1 MLLCH
6 FGLPATTSSFEM
18 ETFPAVIVKNA
29 QLTLRSRLSSTNK
42 SDFTVTGN
50 VAFLTLEPWNH
61 RYNFRGMSL
70 QVVLTASLLLRILT
84 THIAF

>member
-50 VAFLTLEPWNH
+50 VAFLTLEP
-61 RYNFRGMSL
+61 G
-70 QVVLTASLLLRILT
+70 T
-84 THIAF
+84 IATIFGVCLFKLY